1 MSFTEPLINKHISQQ
16 KLLVPE
22 DFPGAP
28 LLPGNTVD
36 IDTIQSLRF
45 FCEKYQTEGRWIC
58 KDGKIVTFFYHNG
71 KQYCLPFRAIFKPD
85 MLHWLKESAILQMED
100 AIVEDMLQE
109 SGFEEW

>member
-1 MSFTEPLINKHISQQ
+1 MSFTDPLINEHISQQ

-22 DFPGAP
+22 NFPGAP

-36 IDTIQSLRF
+36 IDTIQSQWF
-45 FCEKYQTEGRWIC
+45 YCDKYQTAGQWIC
-58 KDGKIVTFFYHNG
+58 SGGKVATVFYHNG

-85 MLHWLKESAILQMED
+85 MLYWLKESAILQMED
-100 AIVEDMLQE
+100 AIEEDMLQK

>member
-36 IDTIQSLRF
+36 VATIQSQRF
-45 FCEKYQTEGRWIC
+45 YCEKYQAEGRWIC
-58 KDGKIVTFFYHNG
+58 QDGKIATVFYHKG

-85 MLHWLKESAILQMED
+85 MLYWLKESAILQMED
-100 AIVEDMLQE
+100 AIEEDMLQK